1 MHRGIRLF
9 SVLLIKLVLCTIH
22 NSRSVGPKSIP
33 EYLSLEKIE
42 SKGKI
47 SPKQLTYLTR
57 HCPIIKSICLKYL
70 PNDSDMKEL
79 IRSPPFQHFDE
90 VDKALMIT
98 GHDRYIPN
106 EGDFSMVEDENH
118 NSANENQHA

>member
-1 MHRGIRLF
+1 M
-9 SVLLIKLVLCTIH
+9 LIKFVLCTIH
-22 NSRSVGPKSIP
+22 NSRSAGPKSIP

-79 IRSPPFQHFDE
+79 IRSPSLQRFDE

-98 GHDRYIPN
+98 GHDRFVSN
-106 EGDFSMVEDENH
+106 EGDFLMVEDENH

>member
-1 MHRGIRLF
+1 MYSGIQLSSILF
-9 SVLLIKLVLCTIH
+9 IKLLLFTIY

-33 EYLSLEKIE
+33 QYLSLEKIE

-79 IRSPPFQHFDE
+79 VRSPSLQHVDV
-90 VDKALMIT
+90 VDKALMHT
-98 GHDRYIPN
+98 LHDRFLSN
-106 EGDFSMVEDENH
+106 EGDFSMVEDGND
-118 NSANENQHA
+118 NTANENQHA

>member
-1 MHRGIRLF
+1 MIY
-9 SVLLIKLVLCTIH
+9 
-22 NSRSVGPKSIP
+22 NSRSVGSKSIP

-57 HCPIIKSICLKYL
+57 HCPNTKSIFLKYL

-79 IRSPPFQHFDE
+79 IRSPSLQHLDE
-90 VDKALMIT
+90 VDKALRHT
-98 GHDRYIPN
+98 GHDRFLSN
-106 EGDFSMVEDENH
+106 EEDFAMVEDQEY

>member
-1 MHRGIRLF
+1 MIY
-9 SVLLIKLVLCTIH
+9 
-22 NSRSVGPKSIP
+22 NSRSVGSKSIP

-79 IRSPPFQHFDE
+79 VRNPSLHVDE
-90 VDKALMIT
+90 VDKALMHT
-98 GHDRYIPN
+98 LHDRFLSN
-106 EGDFSMVEDENH
+106 EGDFSMVEDGND